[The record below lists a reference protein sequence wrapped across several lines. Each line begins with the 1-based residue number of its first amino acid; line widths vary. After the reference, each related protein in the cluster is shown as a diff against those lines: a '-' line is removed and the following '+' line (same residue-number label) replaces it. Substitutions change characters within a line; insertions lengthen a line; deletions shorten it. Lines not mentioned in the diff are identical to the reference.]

1 MSIVITFAGSF
12 CSADPVLEELIA
24 STGYERISDAD
35 LVAAASSASGLTA
48 EKIRRALGAKTSVFN
63 KFTHEKECAAAYLR
77 QALARRL
84 VDTEGLIVEG
94 CGGLLVPR
102 RVTHALWVCLIADL
116 AFRQAQAEAAG
127 LSAKEALRQ
136 IRRSDEDCAAWTQ
149 FIGGQADPW
158 AADAYDMVIPMHK
171 NAPAK
176 AASLIEEN
184 LLKPPLRPNADS
196 RQAVADFLLAA
207 DTGVAL
213 ASAGHDVSVS
223 AQQGTVTLTINK
235 QVLML
240 NRLSDDLRQIAL
252 QVPGVTEVTTTVG
265 TDFHQSHIYRRH
277 NFETP
282 SRVLLVDD
290 ERDFIQTLSERLELR
305 EMGSAVVFSG
315 ESALEVVAEDEPEVM
330 IIDLK
335 MPGIDGMEVLRKV
348 KAMRPEIEVIVL
360 TGHGSTVD
368 EARCREL
375 GAFAYLQKPVDIEAL
390 SEILRQAHEKI
401 RQAGLKKA

>member
-1 MSIVITFAGSF
+1 MSIVIAFAGSF
-12 CSADPVLEELIA
+12 CSAEPVLADLVA
-24 STGYERISDAD
+24 STGYERTSDDD
-35 LVAAASSASGLTA
+35 LAAAASSASGLTV

-63 KFTHEKECAAAYLR
+63 KFTHEKECAVAYLR

-84 VDTEGLIVEG
+84 KETEGLIVEG

-102 RVTHALWVCLIADL
+102 TVTHALWVCLIADQP
-116 AFRQAQAEAAG
+116 FRQDRAEAAG
-127 LSAKEALRQ
+127 LSAREALRQ
-136 IRRSDEDCAAWTQ
+136 IRRCDEDCAAWTQ
-149 FIGGQADPW
+149 FVGGRADPW
-158 AADAYDMVIPMHK
+158 AAEAYDMVIPMHK

-184 LLKPPLRPNADS
+184 LLKPPLRPTAAS

-207 DTGVAL
+207 DTQVAL

-223 AQQGTVTLTINK
+223 AHQGAVTLTINK

-240 NRLSDDLRQIAL
+240 GRLSDDLRQIAL
-252 QVPGVTEVTTTVG
+252 QVPGVIEVTTTVG
-265 TDFHQSHIYRRH
+265 TDFHKSNIYRQH

-290 ERDFIQTLSERLELR
+290 ERDFVQTLSERLELR
-305 EMGSAVVFSG
+305 DMGSAVVFSG
-315 ESALEVVAEDEPEVM
+315 ESALDVVAEDEPEVM

-348 KAMRPEIEVIVL
+348 KTMRPEIEVIVL
-360 TGHGSTVD
+360 TGHGSAAD

-390 SEILRQAHEKI
+390 SDILRQAHENI
-401 RQAGLKKA
+401 HRAAEKKA